1 MNVVVTG
8 GSGGLGREVVS
19 LLRAGGATVT
29 AASRRTGVDLATGEG
44 VPAALDGADVIV
56 HAARHPLKYRAVDV
70 EDTRRITRILTER
83 SVPAHLIYVS
93 IVGCDRNPYPY
104 YRAKHAAEI
113 VLQRSGLPVTVV
125 RATQFHT
132 LVTKLAGMLG
142 HGPVSLVPRMS
153 FQSCDHRWLAERL
166 VDTALAEPPP
176 AYRRATDLAG
186 PERTT
191 LGEAV
196 NLVRRSAGK
205 PAARVITMP
214 AVGGTLRAF
223 ARGANLPGGGGRD
236 RRIRLSGFH
245 QTCRALTSVSSLAMV
260 SLASPK
266 SRVVVGS

>member
-1 MNVVVTG
+1 VNVVVTG

-44 VPAALDGADVIV
+44 LPAALDGADVIV

-70 EDTRRITRILTER
+70 EGTRRIVRILTER

-142 HGPVSLVPRMS
+142 NGPVSLVPRMS
-153 FQSCDHRWLAERL
+153 FQPLIIAGSPSGWS
-166 VDTALAEPPP
+166 TPPWP
-176 AYRRATDLAG
+176 NLRR
-186 PERTT
+186 RT
-191 LGEAV
+191 
-196 NLVRRSAGK
+196 
-205 PAARVITMP
+205 
-214 AVGGTLRAF
+214 
-223 ARGANLPGGGGRD
+223 GGRQTWRD
-236 RRIRLSGFH
+236 R
-245 QTCRALTSVSSLAMV
+245 SVRPWA
-260 SLASPK
+260 K
-266 SRVVVGS
+266 R